1 MTKAKKYRVL
11 IVDDKLNVLENA
23 KELIRPEFNLL
34 NERWNIEIETLHV
47 KVNGDDTEEKY
58 FIEEQ
63 TFLNLGKV
71 SDKPFDLLLLDFG
84 FRKPD
89 SDIFEK
95 IKKRYGDN
103 FGFSELEGF
112 IFNPRN
118 LVEEGL
124 KVLNRKHLKK
134 GFLAFQNNFV
144 NHKGTIFIYTFIPEK
159 WRKYVQNSTLR
170 ENITKRTF
178 PNAKSIELIDTRK
191 EIFNDTEFESLKSER
206 YYSFIISK
214 FLEQVVQLEIAKESI
229 SKAKYIKVQRTSKVI
244 GLIVLFGAFI
254 GASSEFFGDLI
265 VGFFK
270 SNQIIVGIVFVL
282 FTLLLILF
290 GGKLLV
296 YLLEKGLKKLLSDE

>member
-1 MTKAKKYRVL
+1 MTKKYRVL
-11 IVDDKLNVLENA
+11 IVDDKSNVLENT
-23 KELIRPEFNLL
+23 KELIRPDFKLL
-34 NERWNIEIETLHV
+34 DENWKIEISTLHV
-47 KVNGDDTEEKY
+47 KVNGDDEKETY
-58 FIEEQ
+58 FIEEK
-63 TFLNLGKV
+63 TFIELGKI
-71 SDKPFDLLLLDFG
+71 SQEPFDLLLLDFG

-95 IKKRYGDN
+95 IKNRYGDN

-118 LVEEGL
+118 LVEDGI
-124 KVLNRKHLKK
+124 KSLNRKYNKK
-134 GFLAFQNNFV
+134 YFHSFQKNFV
-144 NHKGTIFIYTFIPEK
+144 NHKKNIYIYTFIPEK

-214 FLEQVVQLEIAKESI
+214 FLEQIIQLEIAKESI
-229 SKAKYIKVQRTSKVI
+229 LKSRFIKVKRTSKVI
-244 GLIVLFGAFI
+244 GLLVLFGAFI

-265 VGFFK
+265 VEFFK
-270 SNQIIVGIVFVL
+270 ADQILVGIVL
-282 FTLLLILF
+282 IIFTLILILI
-290 GGKLLV
+290 GGRLLV
-296 YLLEKGLKKLLSDE
+296 YLLEKGLKNLLSDE